1 MRRGEQMKKNNTNKT
16 SPLLDEYIQKKN
28 QESKFDG
35 IEEKEIAKAI
45 RALLHQEDGL
55 PKDLH

>member
-1 MRRGEQMKKNNTNKT
+1 MKKNNTNKT